1 MPGRKLLTDADW
13 IPTHFGAYDPEM
25 IRRRAVLTETINRFD
40 NGKLIPHYQ
49 KLAQQNLANW
59 SATSNT
65 LTTSQQVL
73 VKAGDWGVVTHALT
87 VEFGECFAVLNMAN
101 PFIPGGAYVEGAPA
115 QEENIYRRT
124 DCHFSIG
131 PEVYDEVQDCYHYA
145 MTRLLL
151 AEQGEV
157 YLDSKTPRTCIRGP
171 EDRERSDLGYAWL
184 DDDQVFPFFELR
196 AAAQDL
202 RDGSYFSTTEAH
214 KRIAAQLDTLIKHNI
229 RHVILGAHG
238 CGAFMN
244 PSQEIAR
251 IYHEEISRRAKSFSV
266 VAFAIFN
273 AGYGPDNYT
282 PFANQFESP
291 LWLGTES
298 G

>member
-13 IPTHFGAYDPEM
+13 IPTHFGSNDPEM
-25 IRRRAVLTETINRFD
+25 IRRREVIHETVERFD
-40 NGKLIPHYQ
+40 HGKLVPHYQ
-49 KLAQQNLANW
+49 KLAQQNLADW
-59 SATSNT
+59 STASNT
-65 LTTSQQVL
+65 PTTSQQVL
-73 VKAGDWGVVTHALT
+73 VKAGDWGVVTHELT
-87 VEFGECFAVLNMAN
+87 VEFGKCFAVLNMAN

-131 PEVYDEVQDCYHYA
+131 PEVYNKVQDCYHYA

-196 AAAQDL
+196 SAAQDL
-202 RDGSYFSTTEAH
+202 RDGSYFSTAEAH

-229 RHVILGAHG
+229 RHVVLGAHG

-251 IYHEEISRRAKSFSV
+251 IYYEEISHRAKSFSV

-273 AGYGPDNYT
+273 AGYGPDNYRT
-282 PFANQFESP
+282 FADQFETP
-291 LWLGTES
+291 LWLGTS
-298 G
+298 SN